1 MMHRLALGILP
12 LLLAAPLA
20 AQSAS
25 VELPYEQFTLEN
37 GLTVVLHQDRSTP
50 NITTNVWYHVGS
62 AHERPGRTGFAHLFE
77 HIMFEGSANVP
88 RGKIDEWFEEVG
100 GSPNGSTT
108 RDRTN
113 YHQTFGSNALDM
125 ALFIESDRMGYLLE
139 AMSPATVDIQRD
151 VVKNERRQ
159 NYDNRPYG
167 LAGQTI
173 AETIYPT
180 SHPYFWPV
188 IGYMDDLSAASY
200 EDVTDFFERFYAPN
214 NASLV
219 ISGDIDFAEAR
230 ALVERWFAEIPAGA
244 AIPELDA
251 QPVRLEE
258 ERRVALEDRVQLPRL
273 YMAWTTPAAYA
284 EGDAE
289 MAALARLLAGG
300 RNSRLYRRLVY
311 DLQIA
316 DDVSAFQRSGKLG
329 SDFTLL
335 ATARGGHTLEE
346 LATVIDEE
354 IERLRNEPPSAR
366 EVERIVNEYE
376 TGFLE
381 EMERID
387 RKADRMNEYL
397 FYTGTPDY
405 FQEDLDRFRGLTP
418 ESLSGAAREHLHPTH
433 RVVLSVVPRGQ
444 TELAMPGSRLIPD
457 ENLADSPGAR

>member
-25 VELPYEQFTLEN
+25 VELPYEQFTLDN
-37 GLTVVLHQDRSTP
+37 GLTVVLHRDASTP

-139 AMSPATVDIQRD
+139 AMSPSTVDIQRD

-173 AETIYPT
+173 AETIYPA

-230 ALVERWFAEIPAGA
+230 ALVEKWFAEIPEGA
-244 AIPELDA
+244 AVPELNA
-251 QPVRLEE
+251 QPVLLDE

-316 DDVSAFQRSGKLG
+316 DDVAAFQRSGKLG

-354 IERLRNEPPSAR
+354 IERLRSEPPSAR
-366 EVERIVNEYE
+366 EVQRIVNEYE

-405 FQEDLDRFRGLTP
+405 FQQDLDRFRGLTP
-418 ESLSGAAREHLHPTH
+418 ESLSAAAREHLHPTH

>member
-25 VELPYEQFTLEN
+25 VELPYEQFTLDN
-37 GLTVVLHQDRSTP
+37 GLTVVLHRDASTP

-139 AMSPATVDIQRD
+139 AMSPSTVDIQRD

-173 AETIYPT
+173 AETIYPA

-230 ALVERWFAEIPAGA
+230 ALVEKWFAEIPEGA
-244 AIPELDA
+244 AVPELNA
-251 QPVRLEE
+251 QPVLLDE

-316 DDVSAFQRSGKLG
+316 DDVAAFQRSGKLG

-354 IERLRNEPPSAR
+354 IERLRSEPPSAR
-366 EVERIVNEYE
+366 EVQRIVNEYE

-405 FQEDLDRFRGLTP
+405 FQQDLDRFRGLTP
-418 ESLSGAAREHLHPTH
+418 ESLSAAAREHLHPTH
-433 RVVLSVVPRGQ
+433 RVILSVVPRGQ